1 MTLRALRAGVSAWAL
16 LAGLGAA
23 MAGEISDD
31 RVTIGVLT
39 DMSGIYSAASGEGV
53 VDAVK
58 MAVADYGG
66 TVAGK
71 KITVVAA
78 DHQNK
83 TDVGAAIAAKWFDAD
98 GVDVIVDVPN
108 SAVAL
113 AVQDL
118 AKNRNR
124 VFIGGGA
131 VTSDLTGKACSP
143 NGVQYIYDTYSM
155 AATAA
160 KGAAGKIGK
169 SFYFL
174 TVDYTFGH
182 AMQAALTKFLEENGA
197 TVVGAVRHPLGA
209 PDLSSFLLQAQG
221 SGADVIVLA
230 SAGGDSINAIKTANE
245 FGVTDDQKILGL
257 LIAEADIAGL
267 GLDKAQG
274 MLIPTPFYWT
284 QSPESVAWAE
294 KFAERNGGRKPSF
307 IQAGA
312 YSYTTHYLK
321 ALDAAGTDAGRD
333 VVAKMKEIPVNDWFA
348 KGTIRPDGR
357 MVHDMY
363 LVRVKSPAESKQP
376 WDFFELVETIP
387 GDQAFRPL
395 ADGGCP
401 LVTP

>member
-1 MTLRALRAGVSAWAL
+1 MTLKALRASVAAWTL
-16 LAGLGAA
+16 LAGVGAA

-31 RVTIGVLT
+31 QVTIGVLT
-39 DMSGIYSAASGEGV
+39 DMSGIYSAASGDGV

-58 MAVADYGG
+58 MAVEDYGG

-169 SFYFL
+169 SFFFL

-197 TVVGAVRHPLGA
+197 TVVGSVRHPLGA

-221 SGADVIVLA
+221 SGAEVIVLA

-245 FGVTDDQKILGL
+245 FGVTEDQKILGL

-312 YSYTTHYLK
+312 YSYTSHYLK

-363 LVRVKSPAESKQP
+363 LVRVKSPEESKQP

-387 GDQAFRPL
+387 GDQAFRPM
-395 ADGGCP
+395 AEGGCP

>member
-1 MTLRALRAGVSAWAL
+1 MTLKGLRATVAACAL
-16 LAGLGAA
+16 LAG
-23 MAGEISDD
+23 AGYATAGGISDD

-39 DMSGIYSAASGEGV
+39 DMSGIYSGASGEGV
-53 VDAVK
+53 VEAVR
-58 MAVADYGG
+58 MAVEDYGG
-66 TVAGK
+66 TVGGK
-71 KITVVAA
+71 KITVVGA

-83 TDVGAAIAAKWFDAD
+83 TDVGAAVAAKWFDAD

-118 AKNRNR
+118 ARNCNR

-131 VTSDLTGKACSP
+131 TTADLTGKACSP

-197 TVVGAVRHPLGA
+197 TVAGSVRHPLGA

-245 FGVTDDQKILGL
+245 FGITDDQKILGL
-257 LIAEADIAGL
+257 LLSEADIGGL
-267 GLDKAQG
+267 GLEKAQG
-274 MLIPTPFYWT
+274 MLLPTPFYWT
-284 QSPESVAWAE
+284 KSPESIAWAE
-294 KFAERNGGRKPSF
+294 KFAARNGGRKPSF

-312 YSYTTHYLK
+312 YSYTLHYLK
-321 ALDAAGTDAGRD
+321 AVDAAGTDAGRD
-333 VVAKMKEIPVNDWFA
+333 VVVKMKEMPVDDWFA

-363 LVRVKSPAESKQP
+363 LVRVKSPEESRQP

>member
-1 MTLRALRAGVSAWAL
+1 MTLKALRATVAMGAL
-16 LAGLGAA
+16 LCGASFA
-23 MAGEISDD
+23 SAGEISDD

-39 DMSGIYSAASGEGV
+39 DMSGIYSAASGDGV

-58 MAVADYGG
+58 MAVEDYGG

-83 TDVGAAIAAKWFDAD
+83 TDVGAAVAAKWFDAD

-118 AKNRNR
+118 AKTRNR

-131 VTSDLTGKACSP
+131 TTADLTGKACSP
-143 NGVQYIYDTYSM
+143 NGVQYIYDTWSM
-155 AATAA
+155 GATAA

-182 AMQAALTKFLEENGA
+182 TLEAALTKFLKENGA
-197 TVVGAVRHPLGA
+197 EVVGSVRHPLGA

-245 FGVTDDQKILGL
+245 FGITDDQKILGM
-257 LIAEADIAGL
+257 LIAEADIGGL
-267 GLDKAQG
+267 GLEKAQG
-274 MLIPTPFYWT
+274 MLVPTPFIWT
-284 QSPESVAWAE
+284 SSPESRAWAE
-294 KFAERNGGRKPSF
+294 KFAARNDGRKPSF
-307 IQAGA
+307 LQAGA

-321 ALDAAGTDAGRD
+321 ALDAAGTDSGRD
-333 VVAKMKEIPVNDWFA
+333 VVAKMKEIPVDDWFA

-363 LVRVKSPAESKQP
+363 LVRVKSPEESKEP
-376 WDFFELVETIP
+376 WDFFEVVQTIP
-387 GDQAFRPL
+387 GDEAFRPM

-401 LVTP
+401 LVKP

>member
-1 MTLRALRAGVSAWAL
+1 MTLKALRAGVAAWTL
-16 LAGLGAA
+16 LAGAGAA
-23 MAGEISDD
+23 TAGEISDD

-39 DMSGIYSAASGEGV
+39 DMSGIYSGASGEGV
-53 VDAVK
+53 VEAVR
-58 MAVADYGG
+58 MAVEDYGG

-71 KITVVAA
+71 KITVVGA

-169 SFYFL
+169 SFFFL

-197 TVVGAVRHPLGA
+197 TVVGSVRHPLGA

-230 SAGGDSINAIKTANE
+230 SAGGDSINAIKTATE
-245 FGVTDDQKILGL
+245 FGVTEDQKILGL
-257 LIAEADIAGL
+257 LLSEADVGGL

-274 MLIPTPFYWT
+274 MLLPTPFIWT
-284 QSPESVAWAE
+284 LSPESVAWAE
-294 KFAERNGGRKPSF
+294 KFAARNGGRKPSF

-348 KGTIRPDGR
+348 KGTIRADGR

-395 ADGGCP
+395 AEGGCP